1 MRDLHIRLASLEQQ
15 VADLEKEAGLM
26 DFAKDF
32 FGIFDGSAVMKEAL
46 KGFQSDH
53 YTRKFHW
60 TLHEKDSVIEGLST
74 EASMVLTFK
83 QGPELSKKPLNLE
96 VELVCVP
103 RGSNNKRLK
112 ITKKVIPVFFPEG
125 ANNKVIAA
133 NVVNVLAPAIKD
145 AEATVMASI
154 LESGSMNPIKF
165 ASQARQTVR
174 SLIASR
180 MDKLAIIEKQDIV
193 PPEFAMKLLSADGF
207 EEDLLNLIEREFVFV
222 TRVGNVIWIRND
234 DVALQLNAKAHG
246 TNLELNAKAFTLNPV
261 NPTKHDILATHTFEV
276 VNTPNAVEEVAPQLV
291 KFMAQTLE
299 KKNQHSNAKKLK
311 LASVFYNETMRNLAR
326 YTANNPMA
334 KKAFLKGA
342 SASMG
347 QTLQQPLR
355 TRRDYGSY

>member
-1 MRDLHIRLASLEQQ
+1 MRDLHIRLAALEQH
-15 VADLEKEAGLM
+15 VAELEKEAGLM
-26 DFAKDF
+26 DFAKEF

-46 KGFQSDH
+46 KGFQSDSNTH
-53 YTRKFHW
+53 HFKW
-60 TLHEKDSVIEGLST
+60 VLHEKDSTIEGIS
-74 EASMVLTFK
+74 ESAEVILTFTEGPEFK
-83 QGPELSKKPLNLE
+83 NQGPVNVV
-96 VELVCVP
+96 VELTCLPKGQLNARMHAKKEQIVVP
-103 RGSNNKRLK
+103 VDEKVKNKQIASDIVK
-112 ITKKVIPVFFPEG
+112 QVAPKVKK
-125 ANNKVIAA
+125 
-133 NVVNVLAPAIKD
+133 
-145 AEATVMASI
+145 AEAGVMPK
-154 LESGSMNPIKF
+154 L

-207 EEDLLNLIEREFVFV
+207 EEDLLDLIEREFVFV
-222 TRVGNVIWIRND
+222 TRVGNVIWIKND

-246 TNLELNAKAFTLNPV
+246 TSLELNAKAFTLNPV

-276 VNTPNAVEEVAPQLV
+276 VNTPNAVHEVAPQLV